1 MHVSIWPRKMTE
13 SFTCSTFWGGLLMW
27 CFRGQAGCGGGKER
41 SPLLN
46 VKLFPTPTHI
56 TYIYVYES
64 HLRDKDICSLAFSD
78 AESIYRVMSC
88 RVFHICILISKSKW
102 VGGKT
107 FLGGHIPQTIIWRHH
122 LHLIRTVSPFSRT
135 KSQKMLQLLEVESF
149 TMYSMVPLS
158 NNGIGHWR
166 LPTFNIA
173 NKGFWDFVHT
183 RYVAKN
189 A

>member
-1 MHVSIWPRKMTE
+1 
-13 SFTCSTFWGGLLMW
+13 MW

-107 FLGGHIPQTIIWRHH
+107 FLKGERGG
-122 LHLIRTVSPFSRT
+122 S
-135 KSQKMLQLLEVESF
+135 
-149 TMYSMVPLS
+149 YSANYYLKTS
-158 NNGIGHWR
+158 
-166 LPTFNIA
+166 LTFDKNCLTFFEDKI
-173 NKGFWDFVHT
+173 T
-183 RYVAKN
+183 KN
-189 A
+189 AATFGSGKLYNVFNGPAQQQWHWPLKVADIQHREQGFLRLCAYTICCKKCLNDNFYMQSNSCAA